1 MIDKWLSKAKFN
13 KLLENFVKR
22 LFFNKISANQIT
34 IIALTFGLLSALSIF
49 LSEKLIWSLEL
60 IITAVV
66 LMNISFFLDA
76 LDGALARLEGPT
88 IFGGILDIISDR
100 TVEVSIIISIISTD
114 ASVLMWPGIFSLG
127 AIVLCITMFLLV
139 GGTVKEEELEETK
152 KVIYYRHGFMER
164 SETLIFLLLIT
175 VIVPWRGIILWVFAM
190 LVLLTAILRLRDA
203 YKIFKA

>member
-1 MIDKWLSKAKFN
+1 MIDKWLSKTKFN

-66 LMNISFFLDA
+66 LMNISFLLDA
-76 LDGALARLEGPT
+76 LDGALARLEGTT

-114 ASVLMWPGIFSLG
+114 PLVLMWPGIFSLG
-127 AIVLCITMFLLV
+127 AIVLCVTMFLLV
-139 GGTVKEEELEETK
+139 GGTVKTEKLEETK
-152 KVIYYRHGFMER
+152 KVIYYRGGLMER
-164 SETLIFLLLIT
+164 SETFISLLLIT

>member
-1 MIDKWLSKAKFN
+1 
-13 KLLENFVKR
+13 
-22 LFFNKISANQIT
+22 
-34 IIALTFGLLSALSIF
+34 
-49 LSEKLIWSLEL
+49 
-60 IITAVV
+60 
-66 LMNISFFLDA
+66 
-76 LDGALARLEGPT
+76 
-88 IFGGILDIISDR
+88 
-100 TVEVSIIISIISTD
+100 
-114 ASVLMWPGIFSLG
+114 MWPGIFSLG